1 MEVLRQ
7 RGVKGDRRMEE
18 QVSACQLNNR
28 HPRRER
34 PRHFHSEQPNALDW
48 PVCDPYV
55 GGKRFVP
62 IDGLVESGGGHDWHF
77 SGLSGS
83 SARDWP
89 AAEILSGGLQMGASL
104 YEPINVYKSLAPDV
118 GVVDGPFEYLIV
130 AGVRLP
136 LPFTTRMTVVRLS
149 NGDLFLHSPIKFDE
163 GMAQELRGLGTVRHL
178 VSPNQF
184 HYAHIGEWARAFPDA
199 ISWASPGV
207 RQRAR
212 ARRADIHFTRDLSAS
227 VPEEWRGEIDQLL
240 FPGGY
245 FKEFVFFHRASRTL
259 ILTDAI
265 LNLEL
270 DKVSEPWR
278 TAAKLTGMYHPYG
291 QIFFGMR
298 LPLLFQRRATRA
310 AIGKVHEWRPQ
321 RILLSHGRYFD
332 SDADE
337 VIRRIFGEPP
347 R

>member
-1 MEVLRQ
+1 
-7 RGVKGDRRMEE
+7 
-18 QVSACQLNNR
+18 
-28 HPRRER
+28 
-34 PRHFHSEQPNALDW
+34 
-48 PVCDPYV
+48 
-55 GGKRFVP
+55 
-62 IDGLVESGGGHDWHF
+62 
-77 SGLSGS
+77 
-83 SARDWP
+83 
-89 AAEILSGGLQMGASL
+89 MGASL
-104 YEPINVYKSLAPDV
+104 YEPINVYKPLAPDI

-163 GMAQELRGLGTVRHL
+163 GLAKELRGLGRVRHL

-212 ARRADIHFTRDLSAS
+212 ARRFDIHFARDLDAVRPKNGVGRSTNFFSRWLFQGVRFLPQAS
-227 VPEEWRGEIDQLL
+227 
-240 FPGGY
+240 
-245 FKEFVFFHRASRTL
+245 STL
-259 ILTDAI
+259 MLTDTVI
-265 LNLEL
+265 NLEL

-278 TAAKLTGMYHPYG
+278 AAARLTGMYHAYG

-298 LPLLFQRRATRA
+298 LPLLFQRRKARA
-310 AIGKVHEWRPQ
+310 AIGKIRAWRPQ

-337 VIRRIFGEPP
+337 VIRRIFGGPP
-347 R
+347 P